1 MQLNLLRRSEESFK
15 HKSWTASL
23 CVALQSILNT
33 QDGVDQQQI
42 QHAGTPAEMRLFFHL
57 PDSYKQCKDKP

>member
-1 MQLNLLRRSEESFK
+1 MSFK

-23 CVALQSILNT
+23 YLALQSILNT
-33 QDGVDQQQI
+33 QDAVNQQQI